1 MMHDGYFL
9 FLILV
14 LRSLEAD
21 LPGVG
26 RESGRNE
33 RRLFFGGF
41 AGSTRSVLGKLHS
54 SATAEPV
61 SLIATLKCSHAQ

>member
-14 LRSLEAD
+14 LRPLEAD

-26 RESGRNE
+26 RESG
-33 RRLFFGGF
+33 RLFFGGF

-54 SATAEPV
+54 SATTEPV